1 MVAIT
6 ILIGK
11 TFPVEND
18 VVMLVRNNVC
28 LPVAFGLSKLK
39 IKLVHR
45 VMQRIVI
52 EIKSPTDP
60 VASLY
65 VGHILPPPHYM
76 IIDDL

>member
-18 VVMLVRNNVC
+18 VVIRNNVC

-65 VGHILPPPHYM
+65 IGHILPPAHYM